1 MEVIAYEIII
11 IGVIYALFAVF
22 IQRKLSNMDKMYE
35 MQDTIKAKSDEL
47 MALTKAGNASKEVL
61 DAKQKE
67 VMGIVSQSMKNQLKP
82 MFVVFPLFIIVYYYA
97 LPFAFAAA
105 AASAIFP
112 FALHYQTLFIVVT
125 FIIGFL
131 TSMTLMS
138 MDKKRLK
145 KLKETA
151 PQQ

>member
-1 MEVIAYEIII
+1 
-11 IGVIYALFAVF
+11 
-22 IQRKLSNMDKMYE
+22 
-35 MQDTIKAKSDEL
+35 
-47 MALTKAGNASKEVL
+47 
-61 DAKQKE
+61 
-67 VMGIVSQSMKNQLKP
+67 QSMKNQLKP

-105 AASAIFP
+105 AASATFP
-112 FALHYQTLFIVVT
+112 FNLHYQTLFIVVT

>member
-1 MEVIAYEIII
+1 MLLIGYEIIV
-11 IGVIYALFAVF
+11 IGVAYALLAVF
-22 IQRKLSNMDKMYE
+22 VQRKLSNMDKMYE
-35 MQDTIKAKSDEL
+35 MQDNIKKKSDEL
-47 MALTKAGNASKEVL
+47 MELTKAGNTSKEVL

-105 AASAIFP
+105 AASATFP
-112 FALHYQTLFIVVT
+112 FNLHYQTLFIVVT